1 MKKSQLTAQYII
13 LDTIA
18 TIASWMLFNL
28 YLGRFTEYPNLYFS
42 LSFIVELIA
51 ISVFWLLLF
60 YVNGFYHNVYRR
72 SRLKELGNSLVVTLV
87 GIIVVVFVA
96 HYNSLFLNRIK
107 VYKALAVLFTF
118 QFSATYFLRLLVTS
132 LVISKIRSLKIFF
145 PTIIVG
151 TGVKAVELFNA
162 MTRNP
167 GVEGN
172 RVIGYVNP
180 VSNSSVERQSFTKC
194 LGSIVNIREIVKNH
208 KVEEV
213 IIAIESIENKDLA
226 RVVNGLMG
234 LNVVVKAIPGL
245 YDHLLGRVKVS
256 SIYGIPLMQV
266 SLRAMPLWQEILKLS
281 LDKILSIIVV
291 ICLIPIYLILAVV
304 VKLTS
309 KGPLLFKQER
319 VGRYGKPFVL
329 YKFRTMVPNAEANGP
344 ALSSKNDE
352 RVTSVGRFMR
362 KTRLDELPNFFNV
375 LKGDLSIVGPR
386 PERQFFIDKIVEKAP
401 HYLQLLRVKPGITSW
416 GQVKYGYAENVD
428 QMIERLEFDLLY
440 LENMSLLVDFRI
452 MVYTIITV
460 LRGRGV

>member
-1 MKKSQLTAQYII
+1 M
-13 LDTIA
+13 
-18 TIASWMLFNL
+18 
-28 YLGRFTEYPNLYFS
+28 
-42 LSFIVELIA
+42 
-51 ISVFWLLLF
+51 
-60 YVNGFYHNVYRR
+60 
-72 SRLKELGNSLVVTLV
+72 
-87 GIIVVVFVA
+87 
-96 HYNSLFLNRIK
+96 
-107 VYKALAVLFTF
+107 
-118 QFSATYFLRLLVTS
+118 
-132 LVISKIRSLKIFF
+132 
-145 PTIIVG
+145 
-151 TGVKAVELFNA
+151 AVELYKA

-172 RVIGYVNP
+172 RIVGYVSVN
-180 VSNSSVERQSFTKC
+180 NSIKEEGQAFTNC
-194 LGSIVNIREIVKNH
+194 LGTISEIREIVKANNI
-208 KVEEV
+208 EEV
-213 IIAIESIENKDLA
+213 IIATDLIENQNLA
-226 RVVNGLMG
+226 KVVNGLMG

-266 SLRAMPLWQEILKLS
+266 SLHGMPLWQEILKLS
-281 LDKILSIIVV
+281 LDKIISSIAV
-291 ICLIPIYLILAVV
+291 ICLIPIYLILSIV
-304 VKLTS
+304 VKATS
-309 KGPLLFKQER
+309 KGPVFFCQER

-329 YKFRTMVPNAEANGP
+329 YKFRTMVPNAEVEGP
-344 ALSSKNDE
+344 ALSSKSDE

-386 PERQFFIDKIVEKAP
+386 PERQFFIDQIVEKAP

>member
-1 MKKSQLTAQYII
+1 MKKTQLTTQYII
-13 LDTIA
+13 LDIIA

-28 YLGRFTEYPNLYFS
+28 YLGRFTEYPNLHFS
-42 LSFIVELIA
+42 SSFILELLVVT
-51 ISVFWLLLF
+51 VFWLFLF
-60 YVNGFYHNVYRR
+60 NVNGFYHNVYRR
-72 SRLKELGNSLVVTLV
+72 SRLKELGNSLIVTLV
-87 GIIVVVFVA
+87 GIVLVVFVA

-118 QFSATYFLRLLVTS
+118 QFIATYFLRLIVTS

-151 TGVKAVELFNA
+151 TGAKAVELFNA

-167 GVEGN
+167 GIEGN

-180 VSNSSVERQSFTKC
+180 NSSSEIQPFTNC
-194 LGSIVNIREIVKNH
+194 LGSIANIREIVKNH

-266 SLRAMPLWQEILKLS
+266 SLYFMPLWQRILKS
-281 LDKILSIIVV
+281 ILDKFISLLA
-291 ICLIPIYLILAVV
+291 ICCLTPVYLILAFV

-309 KGPLLFKQER
+309 KGPILYKQER
-319 VGRYGKPFVL
+319 VGQYGKPFVL